1 MAAVSQEGNPVV
13 PSCTKDKLWVRGDDP
28 GVLSTTNVKK
38 LGGFGK
44 AFEHKRREGLG
55 WIPSHPF
62 FSLIMRSLSDCAG
75 RTSRGKQ
82 QHSCKGLQEF
92 ILGFLLTPIFISE
105 MAKTY

>member
-1 MAAVSQEGNPVV
+1 M
-13 PSCTKDKLWVRGDDP
+13 DP
-28 GVLSTTNVKK
+28 LPP
-38 LGGFGK
+38 L
-44 AFEHKRREGLG
+44 
-55 WIPSHPF
+55 F
-62 FSLIMRSLSDCAG
+62 FLNYEKFLSDCAG